1 MRFSHIRALVPA
13 DSERYQDK
21 KIPAD
26 NTYVKQVRHPEA
38 FSDSQRQ
45 DQGNPLGKHH
55 SAHSSK
61 ERYQVRDKWIH
72 LECPHMK
79 RKQRRQEVQ
88 HLQYGEAESCIQYLQ
103 REKSCLAVVR
113 FQQTP
118 NGLQLRSAS
127 LCSDRTLLLPPKQ
140 QADYGQKNCR

>member
-26 NTYVKQVRHPEA
+26 HTYIKQVRHPEA

-88 HLQYGEAESCIQYLQ
+88 DL
-103 REKSCLAVVR
+103 
-113 FQQTP
+113 
-118 NGLQLRSAS
+118 
-127 LCSDRTLLLPPKQ
+127 
-140 QADYGQKNCR
+140 